1 MLRSVSAPSVRE
13 ANDDS
18 PSSTEISEMPC
29 VVWLWAV
36 AWPGGH
42 DSGPARPIYKG
53 RDDDI
58 AFELFMP
65 TRSPRADT
73 PDTPF
78 SLLLA
83 MRLHVDEGGTGKD
96 VLGWGARAM
105 RTGGHA

>member
-1 MLRSVSAPSVRE
+1 MCGV
-13 ANDDS
+13 
-18 PSSTEISEMPC
+18 
-29 VVWLWAV
+29 AV
-36 AWPGGH
+36 GRGLPGGH
-42 DSGPARPIYKG
+42 DSGPARPIHKG

-83 MRLHVDEGGTGKD
+83 MRLHVDEG
-96 VLGWGARAM
+96 VLAKMYWG
-105 RTGGHA
+105 GGRGP